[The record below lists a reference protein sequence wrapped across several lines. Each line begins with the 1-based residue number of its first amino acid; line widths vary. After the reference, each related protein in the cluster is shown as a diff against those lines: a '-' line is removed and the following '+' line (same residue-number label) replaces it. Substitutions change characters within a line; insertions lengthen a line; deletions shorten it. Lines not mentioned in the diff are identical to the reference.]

1 MEAEITVADYHRLP
15 RLRAES
21 QSIKLRLLGLINK
34 LDECLTDKPLDKDIL
49 LNKLKELITF
59 EILYCRMATGNLN
72 KISTWQ
78 KRLLAH

>member
-1 MEAEITVADYHRLP
+1 MGQMSNSQRGIDEVMEAEITVADYHRLP

-49 LNKLKELITF
+49 LNK
-59 EILYCRMATGNLN
+59 YY
-72 KISTWQ
+72 
-78 KRLLAH
+78 